1 MFEVLKKAPQLEFI
15 SVEFF
20 GDEISR
26 KEGAIRTKELIEKV
40 I

>member
-15 SVEFF
+15 GVEFF
-20 GDEISR
+20 GNKISR